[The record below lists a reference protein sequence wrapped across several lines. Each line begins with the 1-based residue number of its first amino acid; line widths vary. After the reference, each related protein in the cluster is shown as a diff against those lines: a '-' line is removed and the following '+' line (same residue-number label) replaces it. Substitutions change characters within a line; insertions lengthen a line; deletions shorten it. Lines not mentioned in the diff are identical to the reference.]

1 MLGAPAFPK
10 ITVTLP
16 GDHPLVITAVATSCD
31 PPVDCSG
38 STNAGGPR
46 SCAAVGASGAG
57 KMSSS
62 ADNRYVQKLM
72 FNGATYDKNY
82 LKLDD
87 LRAGGTLAFE
97 MSSTPNTSR
106 GTSPAAAPSSW

>member
-16 GDHPLVITAVATSCD
+16 GSHPLVITTGTTGVSPVATCPHGTTGVS
-31 PPVDCSG
+31 PV
-38 STNAGGPR
+38 AIP
-46 SCAAVGASGAG
+46 
-57 KMSSS
+57 
-62 ADNRYVQKLM
+62 DNRYVDKLT
-72 FNGATYDKNY
+72 FNGAAYDKNY

-87 LRAGGTLAFE
+87 LRTGGTLAFE

-106 GTSPAAAPSSW
+106 GTSPSAAPSSWSDAAR